1 MFAIVSICFYIC
13 FSSLDV
19 SKLIDM
25 VYTCMHLTMLLCVC
39 FILSGH
45 SDCVRGLAVVNAQE
59 FLSCSNDSSIRRWS
73 ILAGVLQVRL
83 RLSCQI
89 HVHVSGLDMDSSVS
103 VDCDLNMIKK

>member
-13 FSSLDV
+13 FSSLNV
-19 SKLIDM
+19 SKLIDIA
-25 VYTCMHLTMLLCVC
+25 YTCMRLTILLYVC

-73 ILAGVLQVRL
+73 ITAGVLQVRL

-89 HVHVSGLDMDSSVS
+89 HVHVSGFNRDSY
-103 VDCDLNMIKK
+103 CRL